1 MTFSWG
7 IPGSPVVKTL
17 RFHCQR
23 PEFNSQSRTKNKL
36 ISVAEKKKKKQMTS
50 SLWVPNKPQ
59 RRLSNIISLKP
70 EISC

>member
-23 PEFNSQSRTKNKL
+23 PEFNSRSRTKNKL
-36 ISVAEKKKKKQMTS
+36 ISVAEKKKERKKTDDFFFMGS
-50 SLWVPNKPQ
+50 
-59 RRLSNIISLKP
+59 
-70 EISC
+70 